1 MAERVGFEP
10 TEPLRAQH
18 VSTVSHSTTLAPLQK
33 PQNSSPIIAYLSSL
47 SRPFTFYGL
56 TGQKLTRGVIIYP
69 EVLMPEF
76 YSSSAQSSA
85 EKITPQTPLHASGT
99 AGFPQQVRTLL
110 EWEAPSRIFVPRDK
124 KYFSN
129 LGLIILIAGVVL
141 IFFKEV
147 IIILVI
153 LALAFVAY
161 VLATVPPEK
170 IRHKI
175 TTQGLVSAEHSYFWK
190 DLQYFW
196 FDTRHGTT
204 LLMIDT
210 NLRFP
215 ARLIILLDK
224 GVTKEKLISVL
235 SPYLHYEEAPKP
247 HWSDRSAGWLAAKL
261 NLH

>member
-1 MAERVGFEP
+1 MAERVGVEP
-10 TEPLRAQH
+10 THEGSPRVRFSKPLPYRP
-18 VSTVSHSTTLAPLQK
+18 AP
-33 PQNSSPIIAYLSSL
+33 SPWESRRSIAYL
-47 SRPFTFYGL
+47 L
-56 TGQKLTRGVIIYP
+56 TGQKLTHGVIIYL
-69 EVLMPEF
+69 EALMPEF
-76 YSSSAQSSA
+76 YSSSAQPPV
-85 EKITPQTPLHASGT
+85 EKVTPPPPASP
-99 AGFPQQVRTLL
+99 AVSVSERIKTLL
-110 EWEAPSRIFVPRDK
+110 EWEAPSRIFIPRDR

-161 VLATVPPEK
+161 ALATVPPEK

-196 FDTRHGTT
+196 FDARHGTT